1 MTFEP
6 DNKNRRKSTVGK
18 TRKPKDYDRRL
29 KREEMR
35 QSGTVQ
41 KTGREDYKVLRE
53 LDNGR
58 GRGGLGVG
66 HGGGGGRGG
75 AGDYR

>member
-1 MTFEP
+1 
-6 DNKNRRKSTVGK
+6 
-18 TRKPKDYDRRL
+18 
-29 KREEMR
+29 MR